1 MIMFS
6 SMILF
11 LLFLLRNTIKQE
23 KKTKR
28 VFMLVEVFSVQLV
41 QSFVSMLGILMLH
54 EQSVEES
61 VVHIDK
67 LHDVELAL
75 LIQQL
80 VDYISLWLPWV

>member
-1 MIMFS
+1 
-6 SMILF
+6 
-11 LLFLLRNTIKQE
+11 
-23 KKTKR
+23 
-28 VFMLVEVFSVQLV
+28 MLVEVFSVQLV

>member
-28 VFMLVEVFSVQLV
+28 VFTLVEVFSVQLV